1 MSIASSLSALAAAKN
16 DIAEAITAKG
26 GTVGTGAGF
35 TSFADAIAT
44 IPSGGAPASVSP
56 KDINFYDYDGRI
68 VAAWTLS
75 ELADKEELPPN
86 PSHEGLTA
94 QGWNWTLADLKA
106 ENAPMNVG
114 QMYITDDGKTRL
126 YIRISQY
133 GRMTVP
139 LHWYQSADSGVTI
152 DWGDN
157 STPETYTGTGDKNTT
172 HTYASV
178 GDYVITLE
186 VTSGT
191 MRLGNGFSG
200 NCVLGST
207 STAGRVYTSM
217 LKKVEI
223 GNGVLDIGNYAF
235 YTCSSLTSITIPNS
249 VTNIGTNTF
258 QNGYSLTSITI
269 PSSVTNIGNPA
280 FYTCYSLASI
290 TIPKSVESI
299 SANTFQNGYSLTSIT
314 IPSGV
319 QSIGNNAFYACRSL
333 ASITIPSSVTNI
345 GDSAFAACRGVA
357 HYYVYPTIPPV
368 LGSTSVFD
376 GIPSDCKIYVPDES
390 VESYKT
396 ATNWTTYASYIYP
409 MSERES

>member
-157 STPETYTGTGDKNTT
+157 STPETYTGTGNKNTT

-191 MRLGNGFSG
+191 MRLGNGTSSH
-200 NCVLGST
+200 CVLGST
-207 STAGRVYTSM
+207 GDAGLVYTNM

-223 GNGVLDIGNYAF
+223 GNGVQNISNYAF
-235 YTCSSLTSITIPNS
+235 YTCYSLESITIPNS
-249 VTNIGTNTF
+249 V
-258 QNGYSLTSITI
+258 
-269 PSSVTNIGNPA
+269 
-280 FYTCYSLASI
+280 
-290 TIPKSVESI
+290 
-299 SANTFQNGYSLTSIT
+299 
-314 IPSGV
+314 
-319 QSIGNNAFYACRSL
+319 QSIGDYAFYYCCSL
-333 ASITIPSSVTNI
+333 ASITIPSSVTSISNKI
-345 GDSAFAACRGVA
+345 GRASCR
-357 HYYVYPTIPPV
+357 
-368 LGSTSVFD
+368 
-376 GIPSDCKIYVPDES
+376 
-390 VESYKT
+390 
-396 ATNWTTYASYIYP
+396 
-409 MSERES
+409 ERV

>member
-139 LHWYQSADSGVTI
+139 LRWNQSADSGVTI

-157 STPETYTGTGDKNTT
+157 STPETYTGTGNKNTT

-191 MRLGNGFSG
+191 MRLGNGASG

-207 STAGRVYTSM
+207 STAGRVYANM

-223 GNGVLDIGNYAF
+223 GNGVLDIGNF
-235 YTCSSLTSITIPNS
+235 
-249 VTNIGTNTF
+249 
-258 QNGYSLTSITI
+258 
-269 PSSVTNIGNPA
+269 A

-299 SANTFQNGYSLTSIT
+299 STNTFQEGYSLASIT

-319 QSIGNNAFYACRSL
+319 QNIGNHSFYYGYALASITIPNSVQSISDLAFYACRSL
-333 ASITIPSSVTNI
+333 ASITIPSSVMNIGDSVFYTDYSLASITIPSSVMNI
-345 GDSAFAACRGVA
+345 GDSAFSTCRGVA
-357 HYYVYPTIPPV
+357 HYYVYPTTPPA
-368 LGSTSVFD
+368 LGGESVFD
-376 GIPSDCKIYVPDES
+376 SIPSDCTIHVPAVALDD
-390 VESYKT
+390 YK
-396 ATNWTTYASYIYP
+396 AAQYWVNLASQ
-409 MSERES
+409 MVGDL

>member
-16 DIAEAITAKG
+16 DIAEAIIAKG

-139 LHWYQSADSGVTI
+139 LHWYQSADRGVTI

-157 STPETYTGTGDKNTT
+157 STPETYTGTGNKNTT

-191 MRLGNGFSG
+191 MRLGNGTSSY
-200 NCVLGST
+200 CVLGST
-207 STAGRVYTSM
+207 SAAGRVYTNM

-223 GNGVLDIGNYAF
+223 GNGVLDIGDYAF
-235 YTCSSLTSITIPNS
+235 YN
-249 VTNIGTNTF
+249 
-258 QNGYSLTSITI
+258 
-269 PSSVTNIGNPA
+269 
-280 FYTCYSLASI
+280 CYSLASI
-290 TIPKSVESI
+290 TIPNS
-299 SANTFQNGYSLTSIT
+299 
-314 IPSGV
+314 V
-319 QSIGNNAFYACRSL
+319 QSIGDAAFYNCYSL

-345 GDSAFAACRGVA
+345 GDRAFDNCSGVA
-357 HYYVYPTIPPV
+357 HYYVYPTTPPA
-368 LGSTSVFD
+368 LGGGSVFYN
-376 GIPSDCKIYVPDES
+376 IPSDCTIHVPAVALDD
-390 VESYKT
+390 YK
-396 ATNWTTYASYIYP
+396 AAQYWANLASQ
-409 MSERES
+409 MVGDL